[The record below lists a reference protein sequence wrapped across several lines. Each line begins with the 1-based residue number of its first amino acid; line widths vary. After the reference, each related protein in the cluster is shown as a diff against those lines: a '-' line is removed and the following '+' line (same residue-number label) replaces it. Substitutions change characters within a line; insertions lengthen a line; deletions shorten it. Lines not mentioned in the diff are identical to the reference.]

1 MNRSHECSRFTF
13 WPARAAGMGRSLRDP
28 LPLFQILYGL
38 DWNVASAART
48 RPPRERHSGAV
59 SVAVDTLLTMDL
71 KGDEVAALIADVI
84 ITSDHPQIASVQ
96 LDPSGP
102 EGWCRLKVG
111 FADGSTVFIGT
122 AR

>member
-1 MNRSHECSRFTF
+1 M
-13 WPARAAGMGRSLRDP
+13 DP
-28 LPLFQILYGL
+28 
-38 DWNVASAART
+38 
-48 RPPRERHSGAV
+48 
-59 SVAVDTLLTMDL
+59 
-71 KGDEVAALIADVI
+71 KGDEVASLIADVI

-111 FADGSTVFIGT
+111 FADGSIVFIGT

>member
-1 MNRSHECSRFTF
+1 M
-13 WPARAAGMGRSLRDP
+13 
-28 LPLFQILYGL
+28 
-38 DWNVASAART
+38 
-48 RPPRERHSGAV
+48 
-59 SVAVDTLLTMDL
+59 SVRVDTLLIMDP
-71 KGDEVAALIADVI
+71 KGDEVATLIADVI

-111 FADGSTVFIGT
+111 FADGSIVFIGT

>member
-1 MNRSHECSRFTF
+1 MRLSCWRILNGAGISDATFRRS
-13 WPARAAGMGRSLRDP
+13 
-28 LPLFQILYGL
+28 QILYASNR
-38 DWNVASAART
+38 NVASAART
-48 RPPRERHSGAV
+48 RPPRGRHSGAV
-59 SVAVDTLLTMDL
+59 SVSVDTLLTMDP

-102 EGWCRLKVG
+102 GGWCRLKVG

>member
-1 MNRSHECSRFTF
+1 MRPNATVPDLVCTGMKKHGR
-13 WPARAAGMGRSLRDP
+13 ARRR
-28 LPLFQILYGL
+28 
-38 DWNVASAART
+38 WN
-48 RPPRERHSGAV
+48 SGAM
-59 SVAVDTLLTMDL
+59 SVAVDRLLTMER
-71 KGDEVAALIADVI
+71 KSDEVAALIADVI

-111 FADGSTVFIGT
+111 FADGSMVFIGT